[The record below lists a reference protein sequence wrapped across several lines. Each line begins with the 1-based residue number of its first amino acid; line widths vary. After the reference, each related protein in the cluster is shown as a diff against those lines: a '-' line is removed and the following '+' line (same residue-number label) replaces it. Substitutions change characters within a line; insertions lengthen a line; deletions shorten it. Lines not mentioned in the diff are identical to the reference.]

1 MKDFIWMSKKEAKCI
16 SDVLIAFAIY
26 SYESFKTKQKL
37 KALNSW
43 INIQNQFEIKGIGK
57 ETLQFHYLINHHKSI
72 VLMFVFSNILG
83 TFNGNLF
90 ENFSRWWFDW
100 ET

>member
-43 INIQNQFEIKGIGK
+43 INIQNQFEIKGIK
-57 ETLQFHYLINHHKSI
+57 EGNTSVSLFDKSSQINRFNVCVFKYL
-72 VLMFVFSNILG
+72 
-83 TFNGNLF
+83 GNF
-90 ENFSRWWFDW
+90 QW
-100 ET
+100 